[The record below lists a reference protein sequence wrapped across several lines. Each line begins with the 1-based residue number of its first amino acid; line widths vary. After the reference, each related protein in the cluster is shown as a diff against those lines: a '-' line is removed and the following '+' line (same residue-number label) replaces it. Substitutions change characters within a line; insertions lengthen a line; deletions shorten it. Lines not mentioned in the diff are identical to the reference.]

1 MKPVKPVSNERKL
14 KYLRT
19 AFLML
24 NCISCLV
31 VLAGRENIS
40 VAASVLITMPLVTK
54 VRFNL
59 N

>member
-40 VAASVLITMPLVTK
+40 VAASSIDYDAISDK
-54 VRFNL
+54 G
-59 N
+59 